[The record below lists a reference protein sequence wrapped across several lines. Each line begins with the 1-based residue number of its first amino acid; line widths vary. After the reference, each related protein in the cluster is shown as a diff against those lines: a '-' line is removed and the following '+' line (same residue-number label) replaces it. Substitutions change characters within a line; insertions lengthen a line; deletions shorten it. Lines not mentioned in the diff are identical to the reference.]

1 MNLPSCRPIA
11 PPLTTLPPGAEGS
24 TVGRLVSPGADDDQT
39 DALYA
44 IYRDDETDAV
54 ASSSPISPLRKRP
67 CISCRNRRRMSMR
80 TMTRTCDEPTV
91 ALAFPPEQL
100 SIRRPTITHCSARRR
115 SSSAYDADMIALFRL
130 RLGEKSSTY
139 TGGASAVRIPTR
151 ERSLLASLP
160 RLVQY
165 G

>member
-54 ASSSPISPLRKRP
+54 ASSVEQSDLAAEEEAVHLVPESSP
-67 CISCRNRRRMSMR
+67 
-80 TMTRTCDEPTV
+80 DV
-91 ALAFPPEQL
+91 
-100 SIRRPTITHCSARRR
+100 
-115 SSSAYDADMIALFRL
+115 DADDDADL
-130 RLGEKSSTY
+130 
-139 TGGASAVRIPTR
+139 
-151 ERSLLASLP
+151 
-160 RLVQY
+160 
-165 G
+165 